1 MACDNFDIQNHII
14 NIKTFKNYLEKVIE
28 SIENHDTINE
38 DHIITLSKT
47 ITNYYRELH
56 GNDSSDDEIEIELL
70 DNSSNDTSEMEL
82 DDKNKCEN
90 STESD
95 DDFDTY
101 CLIESLKK
109 KEKKKEE
116 KKEEKKDNFL
126 DQFINNSIDNSNI
139 LLYKKDNNVS
149 NKLNNFLENC
159 IEY

>member
-1 MACDNFDIQNHII
+1 MACDNSDIRNHII
-14 NIKTFKNYLEKVIE
+14 NIKTFKNYIEKVIE
-28 SIENHDTINE
+28 SIENQDTINE

-47 ITNYYRELH
+47 ITCYYRELH
-56 GNDSSDDEIEIELL
+56 SNDSSDDEIEIELL

-90 STESD
+90 NSESD
-95 DDFDTY
+95 DDIDSF
-101 CLIESLKK
+101 CLIESL
-109 KEKKKEE
+109 KKKEE

-126 DQFINNSIDNSNI
+126 DQFINNNIDNSNI